1 MKEYKRYSTFVI
13 FFFSFIYMEF
23 IYRMLLHKTIFIIS
37 SINMI
42 IFILCYSILMYILTR
57 LFREKVNRFIFYFTL
72 IFWTIWFAAQYVVK
86 DFFDFY
92 ISFSILQIADQVTS
106 FLSKAVIETIKRL
119 PGIIALAIPLVL
131 AIILRKKIMLKKTNN
146 IKIAI
151 SLCFL
156 ILFSIGY
163 VYSLNIKKTESYS
176 PHELFYEVNNPSL
189 NIEKVGII
197 NTFWVDTYRFIFG
210 FDEKINIDNNG
221 KDKITTEVN
230 YEPNILDIDFDSI
243 ISDYSNNDKIV
254 MMSNYFKNDTGSY
267 QNEYTG
273 KFKGKNL
280 ILFMA
285 ESFNEIAVDKDITPT
300 LYKLVNNGFVFKNF
314 YTPTI
319 YSTIGGEFQELTG
332 LYANFSSLKKF
343 RSGDNTYPM
352 GIANMF
358 KNEGYN
364 TFAYHNN
371 SYNFQDRNVYLKSLG
386 FDSFLACFNGLES
399 KVKCSGIWP
408 QSDVEMIDATFSDY
422 ENSDSPFM
430 VFYATVS
437 GHAGYSFEGNSMS
450 KKHKEEIDAFNL
462 PYSSPVKAYLAAQME
477 LDKALEDLI
486 NKLEEKGILDDTV
499 IALVGDHYPYELTVK
514 QVNEASNYEKDGK
527 IEINHS
533 NFILYNSTMDK
544 VEINKVGSQI
554 DVLPTIYNLFGLKY
568 DSRLIIGKDIL
579 STEDGLAIFDNR
591 SWVTN
596 KGKYFAA
603 TGEFVLNDGQNVEE
617 DYISIIKKMVN
628 NRINLSQYIID
639 YDYYNIAYKYKK

>member
-23 IYRMLLHKTIFIIS
+23 IYRMLLHKTIFITS

-119 PGIIALAIPLVL
+119 PGIIALAIPLLL

-189 NIEKVGII
+189 NIEKIGII

-343 RSGDNTYPM
+343 RSGDNTYSM

-386 FDSFLACFNGLES
+386 FDNFLACFNGLES

-450 KKHKEEIDAFNL
+450 KKHKEEIDEFNL

>member
-1 MKEYKRYSTFVI
+1 MKQYKRISVFIIYFL
-13 FFFSFIYMEF
+13 SFIYLELV
-23 IYRMLLHKTIFIIS
+23 YRLLLHKTIVTSTTF
-37 SINMI
+37 NMI
-42 IFILCYSILMYILTR
+42 IFILCYSILMYILSKI
-57 LFREKVNRFIFYFTL
+57 FKEKINKFIFYFTI
-72 IFWTIWFAAQYVVK
+72 IFWTIWFAAQYIVK

-106 FLSKAVIETIKRL
+106 FLGKAVIETLKRI
-119 PGIIALAIPLVL
+119 PGIILLFIPLIL
-131 AIILRKKIMLKKTNN
+131 SIILRKKIRFKKTNY
-146 IKIAI
+146 IKILI
-151 SLCFL
+151 SICFL

-163 VYSLNIKKTESYS
+163 VYSLNIKKDESYS
-176 PHELFYEVNNPSL
+176 PYELFYKVNNPSL

-197 NTFWVDTYRFIFG
+197 NTFWVDTYRFVFG
-210 FDEKINIDNNG
+210 FEEKINIEHINEN
-221 KDKITTEVN
+221 KTTTEIN
-230 YEPNILDIDFDSI
+230 YESNTLDIDFDSI
-243 ISDYSNNDKIV
+243 ISDYSSNDKIV

-285 ESFNEIAVDKDITPT
+285 ESFNEIAVDKNITPT

-343 RSGDNTYPM
+343 RSGVNIYPM

-386 FDSFLACFNGLES
+386 FDNFTACFNGLET
-399 KVKCSGIWP
+399 KIKCSGIWP

-422 ENSDSPFM
+422 ENSDKPFM
-430 VFYATVS
+430 IFYASVS

-450 KKHKEEIDAFNL
+450 KKHKDEIDEFNL

-486 NKLEEKGILDDTV
+486 NKLDEKGILDDTV

-514 QVNEASNYEKDGK
+514 QINEVSSYEKDGK
-527 IEINHS
+527 IEINRS
-533 NFILYNSTMDK
+533 NFILYNSAMDK
-544 VEINKVGSQI
+544 VEINKVGSQL
-554 DVLPTIYNLFGLKY
+554 DVLPTIYNLFGLEY

-591 SWVTN
+591 SWVTD

-603 TGEFVLNDGQNVEE
+603 TGEFILNDGQSVDENYVTN
-617 DYISIIKKMVN
+617 IKQVVN

>member
-23 IYRMLLHKTIFIIS
+23 IYRMLLHKTIFITS

-254 MMSNYFKNDTGSY
+254 MMSNYFKSDTGSY

-596 KGKYFAA
+596 KGKYFAT
-603 TGEFVLNDGQNVEE
+603 TGEFILNDGQNVEE

>member
-23 IYRMLLHKTIFIIS
+23 IYRMLLHKTIFITS

-210 FDEKINIDNNG
+210 FDEKLNIENNG
-221 KDKITTEVN
+221 KDKTTTEVN

-285 ESFNEIAVDKDITPT
+285 ESFNEIAVDKNITPT

-386 FDSFLACFNGLES
+386 FDNFLACFNGLES

-499 IALVGDHYPYELTVK
+499 IALVGDHYPYELTIK

-568 DSRLIIGKDIL
+568 DSRLIVGKDIL

>member
-285 ESFNEIAVDKDITPT
+285 ESFNEIAVDKNITPT

-386 FDSFLACFNGLES
+386 FDNFLACFNGLES

-514 QVNEASNYEKDGK
+514 QVNEASNYEKDDK

-603 TGEFVLNDGQNVEE
+603 TGEFILNDGQNVEE

>member
-23 IYRMLLHKTIFIIS
+23 IYRMLLHKTIFITS

-386 FDSFLACFNGLES
+386 FDNFLACFNGLES

-596 KGKYFAA
+596 KGKYFAT
-603 TGEFVLNDGQNVEE
+603 TGEFILNDGQNVEE